1 MNKILEP
8 ADVIAVIKSFCDI
21 NKGDEATTDLLLA
34 VGAELLDVSDNTI
47 NEMVFGEGGII

>member
-1 MNKILEP
+1 MNEILAT

-21 NKGDEATTDLLLA
+21 NKGDKATTDLLLA
-34 VGAELLDVSDNTI
+34 VSAELLDVSDDTI